1 MSEAVPRR
9 DPSTPNAHVDGQID
23 DDLAVLLDRVC
34 EQLPN
39 NYTKQLVRDVA
50 RLKLWLGFEGSVRDY
65 LTRRSGEYA
74 AVPVVEA
81 QARQAPHAITPL
93 VTPSP
98 DRRGSR
104 TTPAS
109 TSPRVR

>member
-9 DPSTPNAHVDGQID
+9 DTSAPNAHVDGRID

-34 EQLPN
+34 DQLPN
-39 NYTKQLVRDVA
+39 TYTKQLVRDVA

-74 AVPVVEA
+74 AVPIVEA
-81 QARQAPHAITPL
+81 QGNQAPGAITRL
-93 VTPSP
+93 VAPSP